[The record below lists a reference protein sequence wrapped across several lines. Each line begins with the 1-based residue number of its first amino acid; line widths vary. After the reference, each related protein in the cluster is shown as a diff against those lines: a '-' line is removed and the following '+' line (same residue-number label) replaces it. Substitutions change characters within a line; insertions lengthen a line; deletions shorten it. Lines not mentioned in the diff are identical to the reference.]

1 MQKLMLAT
9 EAGPAYLSWV
19 PGFTSG
25 FSRVRVTRS
34 LALCVCFVDRRLSFC
49 SFSFGHCVVCPSY
62 INKKPTD
69 NDLHN
74 TTEKTKDLATGIQQ
88 KKI

>member
-49 SFSFGHCVVCPSY
+49 YFFLAIVLSVLHLQIMTTPLVSSY
-62 INKKPTD
+62 SSRYKY
-69 NDLHN
+69 
-74 TTEKTKDLATGIQQ
+74 G
-88 KKI
+88 